1 MLRLAA
7 QAPRRRLPL
16 SSNVSHHREKL
27 VNDAIAKKS
36 RSLIQ
41 VNQPYRVVGLVL
53 VFLVIASVVLV
64 FVRTLVF
71 DRPLND
77 RSLQQSLIAASVG
90 VTVTCLIAWLLDML
104 QVFELRPGWS
114 KLLWTVLVASVLG
127 NSALVYKRFT
137 SKTESISIACMRL
150 LASSASDPLPTPHT
164 LRKNNIFLRSD
175 SFAFFVSMRDLQ
187 KNENGDYLVDFRYS
201 FEDRAN
207 GVARFVEN
215 SFTGNAERLRSDP
228 ARKQRR
234 EEYQAIAPEC
244 VEGDT
249 VQSAQSMR
257 FALSNVPAGV
267 YTLRITALDRVGA
280 NYAIAEHQVQVS
292 D

>member
-1 MLRLAA
+1 M
-7 QAPRRRLPL
+7 
-16 SSNVSHHREKL
+16 
-27 VNDAIAKKS
+27 NDAIAKKS